1 MFGIGTTELLIILVI
16 ALIVFGPKRLPE
28 LAKQLGKAFRE
39 LKKATDEVKENIG
52 LNELDLDNL
61 TSTDDTPSANDSSK
75 PTEDSNNTLPE
86 ENSDTD
92 QAHSN
97 NHDGTDHTV
106 PDGTIA
112 ASAEPEKESTPNKT
126 QNSSS

>member
-61 TSTDDTPSANDSSK
+61 TSTDDIPSTNGSSK
-75 PTEDSNNTLPE
+75 PIEGSNDTPPE
-86 ENSDTD
+86 ENSDTE
-92 QAHSN
+92 QTHSN
-97 NHDGTDHTV
+97 NHDETDSTV
-106 PDGTIA
+106 PEGTTGT
-112 ASAEPEKESTPNKT
+112 SVEPEKESTSNKT
-126 QNSSS
+126 KNSPS